1 MYLLDTN
8 HCSRI
13 IANDAQVIQQL
24 EDRREQ
30 GFATSVIACGELLFM
45 AWNSER
51 REANLGRVKAFLTGI
66 RIYLVDGAI
75 ADAYGELKAGLI
87 RRLGPRE
94 KIKRRKIRI
103 EEWGIRDNDLWMAAI
118 ALRHRLTVV
127 SSDRDFER
135 IRVVKPFPLE
145 TWWTP
150 GEGKTGL

>member
-13 IANDAQVIQQL
+13 IENDAQVIQQL

-51 REANLGRVKAFLTGI
+51 RDANLGRVKAFLTGI

-145 TWWTP
+145 TWWTS